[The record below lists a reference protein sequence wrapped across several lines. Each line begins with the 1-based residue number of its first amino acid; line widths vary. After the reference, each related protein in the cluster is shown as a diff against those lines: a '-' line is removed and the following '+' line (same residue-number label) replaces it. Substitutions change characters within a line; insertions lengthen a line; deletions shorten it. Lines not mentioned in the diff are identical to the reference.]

1 MGKIYQFLFIY
12 FIRKTPE
19 KWGKL
24 RNYFVRK
31 YIKSAGKNINIGRYC
46 KIHKNTTIG
55 DHSGVGF
62 GCEIP
67 NGVTLGSHVMMGP
80 DVLIFTQNH
89 QTADTEIPMREQG
102 MAPLK
107 PVVIGDDVWIGARVC
122 ILPGVTIGQGAV
134 IGACA
139 VVSKDVPAYSVA
151 DVYKRQATPRLCLRR
166 NLTEGRTI

>member
-46 KIHKNTTIG
+46 KIHKNTTIEE
-55 DHSGVGF
+55 HSGVGF

-67 NGVTLGSHVMMGP
+67 NGVTLGSHLIMGP

-89 QTADTEIPMREQG
+89 QTADTEIAMREQG
-102 MAPLK
+102 VAPLK
-107 PVVIGDDVWIGARVC
+107 PVVIGDDVRMGARVC

-151 DVYKRQATPRLCLRR
+151 VGNPARVVKKRKS
-166 NLTEGRTI
+166 

>member
-31 YIKSAGKNINIGRYC
+31 YIKSAGKNMNIGRYC

-89 QTADTEIPMREQG
+89 QTADTERGYILRNDSIF
-102 MAPLK
+102 LK
-107 PVVIGDDVWIGARVC
+107 IFY
-122 ILPGVTIGQGAV
+122 T
-134 IGACA
+134 
-139 VVSKDVPAYSVA
+139 
-151 DVYKRQATPRLCLRR
+151 RR
-166 NLTEGRTI
+166 

>member
-31 YIKSAGKNINIGRYC
+31 YIKSAGKNMNIGRYC

-134 IGACA
+134 IEACA

-151 DVYKRQATPRLCLRR
+151 VGNPARVVKKRKS
-166 NLTEGRTI
+166 

>member
-62 GCEIP
+62 GCELP
-67 NGVTLGSHVMMGP
+67 NGVTLGRHVMLGR
-80 DVLIFTQNH
+80 DVLVFTQNH

-107 PVVIGDDVWIGARVC
+107 PVVIGDDVRIGARVC

-151 DVYKRQATPRLCLRR
+151 VGNPARVVKKRKS
-166 NLTEGRTI
+166 

>member
-31 YIKSAGKNINIGRYC
+31 YIKSAGKNMNIGRYC

-67 NGVTLGSHVMMGP
+67 NGVTLRSHVMMGP

-151 DVYKRQATPRLCLRR
+151 VGNPARVVKKRKS
-166 NLTEGRTI
+166 

>member
-55 DHSGVGF
+55 DHSGVGL

-107 PVVIGDDVWIGARVC
+107 PVVIGDDVRIGARVC

-151 DVYKRQATPRLCLRR
+151 VGNPARVVKKRKS
-166 NLTEGRTI
+166 

>member
-102 MAPLK
+102 MEPLK

-151 DVYKRQATPRLCLRR
+151 VGNPARVVKKRKS
-166 NLTEGRTI
+166 

>member
-31 YIKSAGKNINIGRYC
+31 YIKSAGKNMNIGRYC

-151 DVYKRQATPRLCLRR
+151 VGNPARVVKKRKS
-166 NLTEGRTI
+166 

>member
-89 QTADTEIPMREQG
+89 QTADPEIPMREQG

-107 PVVIGDDVWIGARVC
+107 PVVIGDDVRIGARVC

-151 DVYKRQATPRLCLRR
+151 VGNPARVVKKRKS
-166 NLTEGRTI
+166 

>member
-151 DVYKRQATPRLCLRR
+151 VGNPARVVKKRKS
-166 NLTEGRTI
+166 

>member
-31 YIKSAGKNINIGRYC
+31 YIKSAGKNMNIGRYC

-139 VVSKDVPAYSVA
+139 VVSIDVPAYSVA
-151 DVYKRQATPRLCLRR
+151 VGNPARVVKKRKS
-166 NLTEGRTI
+166 